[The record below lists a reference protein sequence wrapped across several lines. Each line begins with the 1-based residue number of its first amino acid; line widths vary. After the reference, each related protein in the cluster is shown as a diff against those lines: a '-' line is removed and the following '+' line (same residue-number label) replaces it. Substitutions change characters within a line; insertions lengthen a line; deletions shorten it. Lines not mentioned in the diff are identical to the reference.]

1 MEVTCHI
8 IHIYP
13 YLNMIKPQYY
23 VFLCHSWETDPDYC
37 SSVKQIA
44 PYNKGTRLVD
54 FMDMVILDYL
64 MSMFTLY
71 NL

>member
-1 MEVTCHI
+1 
-8 IHIYP
+8 
-13 YLNMIKPQYY
+13 MIKPQYY
-23 VFLCHSWETDPDYC
+23 VFLCHSWETDPNYC

-64 MSMFTLY
+64 MSMFILY